1 MLTSQPGHMCTED
14 STDITATAH
23 AHGAPNVV
31 RQSEA
36 IACVCSGQCLLVTV
50 LWHTFTIILL
60 SFRPCDMN
68 GSRLY
73 PQV

>member
-1 MLTSQPGHMCTED
+1 MLMSQPVHMYTGN
-14 STDITATAH
+14 STDITATTH
-23 AHGAPNVV
+23 THGAPHVV

-60 SFRPCDMN
+60 SFRLCDMN